1 MPRGKSL
8 ATESKTL
15 KVGDMAPD
23 FTLPTGKGTSDQPTV
38 TLSEFLG
45 KKNVVIAFYPFA
57 FSSI

>member
-8 ATESKTL
+8 ATETKAL

-23 FTLPTGKGTSDQPTV
+23 FTLPTAKGTSDQSKI
-38 TLSEFLG
+38 TLSDYRG

-57 FSSI
+57 FTPV